1 MKRFIA
7 LILVLLMCISLVACS
22 ENYDKWDNDQIE
34 AYGFVTI
41 DQLGRYGESACY
53 LVYDPITKVEYIV
66 TSGSYNN
73 FSFCPYY
80 GKDGNVVIYG
90 GK

>member
-7 LILVLLMCISLVACS
+7 VLLIVVIAVSCVGCS
-22 ENYDKWDNDQIE
+22 EDYDKWDNNQIE

-41 DQLGRYGESACY
+41 KQFGRYGESACY
-53 LVYDPITKVEYIV
+53 LVYDPVTKVEYIV
-66 TSGSYNN
+66 TTGSYSN

-80 GKDGNVVIYG
+80 NEDGNITFYG
-90 GK
+90 G